1 MMCKKLGEGDRTDQ
15 YTHALQSLGASNFW
29 KSLSRRKG
37 DKHSLIKTRITDQSV
52 SACSKVKEEYDD

>member
-37 DKHSLIKTRITDQSV
+37 DKHSLI
-52 SACSKVKEEYDD
+52 